1 VWEHDQ
7 FTNSNSRLASGFLFS
22 SVIYKYRFLFHRLF
36 FLCVELE
43 FVEVVALFDA
53 LVAVW
58 FILKRY
64 QPVALQISKH
74 TLEQYHNKSNVTK
87 IIQIQSSF
95 LSENIVPKY
104 WLRKRASGARNTLSN
119 VSSSLFVIWATMS
132 LLVIF
137 DPIMPNTKI

>member
-1 VWEHDQ
+1 MKQHDQ

-87 IIQIQSSF
+87 I
-95 LSENIVPKY
+95 
-104 WLRKRASGARNTLSN
+104 
-119 VSSSLFVIWATMS
+119 
-132 LLVIF
+132 
-137 DPIMPNTKI
+137 